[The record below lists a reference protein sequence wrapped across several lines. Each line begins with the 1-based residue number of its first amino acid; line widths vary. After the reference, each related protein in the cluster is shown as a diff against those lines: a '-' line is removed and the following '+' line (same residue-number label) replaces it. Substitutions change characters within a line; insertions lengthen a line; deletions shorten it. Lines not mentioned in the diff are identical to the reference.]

1 MKFKNTHK
9 MLDWFKDNFPLLE
22 DKWDEY
28 ASYYHRVEVPAKTI
42 LFKEGE
48 VPQKAFMI
56 EKGCLRV
63 WFNNKGK
70 DVTFQF
76 FFENDVFPGA
86 ESLRKNIPSLFTIET
101 IETTIL
107 HWINKKD
114 LDKMMSD
121 MNDIPEIRN
130 KIADIAFKKQ
140 LNYIKHLLSFNKDT
154 PEQRY
159 LDLLKEKPDIIKR
172 VPQKHIATY
181 LGITPVSLS
190 RIRNRLAK

>member
-1 MKFKNTHK
+1 MFDK
-9 MLDWFKDNFPLLE
+9 FKDNFPLPE
-22 DKWDEY
+22 NKWDKY
-28 ASYYHRVEVPAKTI
+28 LSCYKRLEVPAKTI
-42 LFKEGE
+42 LLNEGE

-86 ESLRKNIPSLFTIET
+86 ESLRRNIPSFFTIET

-107 HWINKKD
+107 HWVTKKD
-114 LDKMMSD
+114 MDKMVSD
-121 MNDIPEIRN
+121 MSDIPEIRN
-130 KIADIAFKKQ
+130 KMADIAFKSQ
-140 LNYIKHLLSFNKDT
+140 LNYMKHLLSFIKDT

-159 LDLLKEKPDIIKR
+159 LNLIKERPHIIQR
-172 VPQKHIATY
+172 VPQQYIATY